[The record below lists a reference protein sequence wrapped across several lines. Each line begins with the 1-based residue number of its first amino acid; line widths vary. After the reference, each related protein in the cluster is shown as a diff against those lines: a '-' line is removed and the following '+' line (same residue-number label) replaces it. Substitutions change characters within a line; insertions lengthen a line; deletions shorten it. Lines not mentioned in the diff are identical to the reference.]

1 MRRRSV
7 LDRVVI
13 DHASDEWQAGDI
25 TSWKERKTESVC
37 VYKRV
42 FVGKVIGREYEGVG
56 DTSGSL
62 GRESWIRHALRC
74 NPLQASRKPTV
85 VLV

>member
-1 MRRRSV
+1 M
-7 LDRVVI
+7 LDRVVM
-13 DHASDEWQAGDI
+13 DQASDEWQAGDI

-42 FVGKVIGREYEGVG
+42 FVEKVIGREHEGVG

-62 GRESWIRHALRC
+62 GRESWISTRAALQPFAFCKHPANLRWC
-74 NPLQASRKPTV
+74 
-85 VLV
+85 